1 MAGEVVA
8 LVTCPGDKAEGIAT
22 ALVEEQLAACV
33 NIVNQVTSIYRWEG
47 TVKKDQESLLIIK
60 TSLMVWDP
68 FVEKVT
74 EIHPYDTPEIICL
87 PIEDGSKPYLDWLN
101 DSIKER

>member
-22 ALVEEQLAACV
+22 ALIEEQLAACV

-60 TSLMVWDP
+60 TSLIVWETL
-68 FVEKVT
+68 VEKVT

-87 PIEDGSKPYLDWLN
+87 PIEAGNEPYLDWLN
-101 DSIKER
+101 HSIKER

>member
-22 ALVEEQLAACV
+22 ALVEDELAACV
-33 NIVNQVTSIYRWEG
+33 NIVKQVTSVYRWEG

-60 TSLMVWDP
+60 TSKMVWET
-68 FVEKVT
+68 FVEKVS
-74 EIHPYDTPEIICL
+74 EIHPYDTPEIICV
-87 PIEDGSKPYLDWLN
+87 PIEAGSEPYLEWLN
-101 DSIKER
+101 NSIRER